1 MKLAAWLLFFASLCS
16 VRADLYKPKSHP
28 IIAEIVLTDGR
39 ILKQVKIL
47 SDTGSKV
54 TVFDSGHIYQIEKKL
69 LPADLLALWPIDP
82 VRMAQEEAQ
91 LQRDLARPRPLTIAE
106 AARQQHIAEAIA
118 LAPKS
123 RPQTPQEIEAAR
135 QRAEQQARAMAW
147 SHNGLLLNGVA
158 SAYGEIYVKISN
170 MTSGPIRFDPREL
183 RFTAKDI
190 EGEDFF
196 TGVEVFNQQ
205 REDDMATLLQG
216 QARIFHMLK
225 ANTSQVQ
232 TVHWCDHQEI
242 YKVYSLYRLHSAVA
256 PGDEL
261 AAQRVERAQA
271 LARGDPPLDDEVI
284 ADLRDYTSP
293 NGERLRAK

>member
-196 TGVEVFNQQ
+196 TGV
-205 REDDMATLLQG
+205 
-216 QARIFHMLK
+216 
-225 ANTSQVQ
+225 QVQ